1 MSPRGRSHPVAHG
14 EIATLLRK
22 IRDDAGGTSGVEAGR
37 RTGFSQAKVSR
48 MERGQL
54 VPTTRDLH
62 EQHRAAVPARSTH
75 LSVFHPLVIP
85 GLLHTEEY
93 VRAVF
98 T

>member
-1 MSPRGRSHPVAHG
+1 
-14 EIATLLRK
+14 
-22 IRDDAGGTSGVEAGR
+22 
-37 RTGFSQAKVSR
+37 

-75 LSVFHPLVIP
+75 LSVFHPNVIT